1 MEPAGKARAAL
12 PAGKATKA
20 DLIAEAMRF
29 EIALGILP
37 TGAELPSE
45 SEASRRFNASRPSY
59 REALR
64 MLDSEGLIVVAR
76 GARGGARV
84 AEPGLSSVLR
94 SVSVLVHRQGAMI
107 SELLSTMLLCEPAA
121 ARIIAQRADR
131 RYISKLA
138 QHVAAQKF
146 SLDDRFLFNKHETAF
161 RSIMFEHCDNRVLA
175 LICALLSQIFERHID
190 SLARHLPR
198 VDAQERRFSRSI
210 ATKERFLD
218 ALMSGNADDA
228 ETHWRNYVESYCR
241 NSMRELGGDSPIAFY
256 SIDSPPTEIASG
268 STINKKSAS
277 KK

>member
-1 MEPAGKARAAL
+1 M
-12 PAGKATKA
+12 ATKA
-20 DLIAEAMRF
+20 DLIAETMRF

-37 TGAELPSE
+37 TGAEVPSE
-45 SEASRRFNASRPSY
+45 SEASQRFNASRPSY

-94 SVSVLVHRQGAMI
+94 SVSVLVHRQGVMM

-121 ARIIAQRADR
+121 ARIVAQRTDR
-131 RYISKLA
+131 SYVHQLA

-146 SLDDRFLFNKHETAF
+146 SLDDRFLFNRHETAF
-161 RSIMFEHCDNRVLA
+161 RSIMFEQCDNRILA
-175 LICALLSQIFERHID
+175 LICALLSQIFDRHID
-190 SLARHLPR
+190 SLARHLPPL
-198 VDAQERRFSRSI
+198 DAQERRFSRSI

-218 ALMSGNADDA
+218 ALITGNADDA

-241 NSMRELGGDSPIAFY
+241 SSMRELGGDSPITFY
-256 SIDSPPTEIASG
+256 SIDDPPTEIAPG
-268 STINKKSAS
+268 SMINKRTAPS
-277 KK
+277 K